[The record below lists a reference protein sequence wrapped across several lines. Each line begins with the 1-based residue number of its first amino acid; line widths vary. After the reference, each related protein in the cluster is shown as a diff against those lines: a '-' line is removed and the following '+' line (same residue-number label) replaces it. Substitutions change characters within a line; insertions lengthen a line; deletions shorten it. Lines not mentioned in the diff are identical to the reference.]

1 MSLYWF
7 CFSLCLSDEFLGI
20 VLSNLAFPSLTFSY
34 LLALIFVV
42 MDSYDALEDRDN
54 VTFSDRVFVG
64 FGLVRPV
71 ILFHFIH
78 FIYIQHP
85 SEPAESTALIS
96 SGGSV
101 HSLGTLTTKALS
113 SLCEYLD

>member
-20 VLSNLAFPSLTFSY
+20 VLLNLAFPSLTFSY

-71 ILFHFIH
+71 EYTFYLYTAPFRTCRVYSLDLIRRVSP
-78 FIYIQHP
+78 QSRHP
-85 SEPAESTALIS
+85 DYKGPVIF
-96 SGGSV
+96 V
-101 HSLGTLTTKALS
+101 
-113 SLCEYLD
+113 